1 MMATLGV
8 NVKLL
13 CTGLIVA
20 VVLTSAPSRA
30 DELSKP
36 MKVTTDEASGS
47 IFSSPNAV
55 HDNRRGPITNVP
67 LMVSRDKKFTA
78 GLFKAGAAD
87 IPFDSYPEDEF
98 CYFLSG
104 SVKLTS
110 ADGSIVELKAGEA
123 VVIPKGWKGRWSTTG
138 YSKYYVV
145 YDTK

>member
-1 MMATLGV
+1 M
-8 NVKLL
+8 KLL
-13 CTGLIVA
+13 CTGLIAA
-20 VVLTSAPSRA
+20 VVLTSAPVRA

-36 MKVTTDEASGS
+36 MKVTTAEASGP

-55 HDNRRGPITNVP
+55 HDNRRGPITNVS
-67 LMVSRDKKFTA
+67 LMSSKDKKFTA
-78 GLFKAGAAD
+78 GLFKAGAGD

-110 ADGSIVELKAGEA
+110 ADGSVVELKAGEA
-123 VVIPKGWKGRWSTTG
+123 VVIPKGWKGRWTTTG

>member
-1 MMATLGV
+1 MTTPGV

-13 CTGLIVA
+13 CTGLIA
-20 VVLTSAPSRA
+20 ALVLTSAPLCA
-30 DELSKP
+30 DGLSKP
-36 MKVTTDEASGS
+36 RKVTTDEASGP

-55 HDNRRGPITNVP
+55 HDNRSGPITNVQ
-67 LMVSRDKKFTA
+67 LMSSNDKKFTA

-87 IPFDSYPEDEF
+87 IPFDSYPDDEF

-104 SVKLTS
+104 SVQLTS

-123 VVIPKGWKGRWSTTG
+123 VVIPKGWKGRWTTAG